1 MENVNEKVN
10 EPVNGN
16 VNIKSFKYY
25 ICKHSST
32 IAIVLSIISILFS
45 SFALIN
51 VNKRP
56 RRDFH
61 ASRPYDIEENAPDG
75 YFNGGNYSG
84 PHNNQFYGQRPEKRS
99 QMKNNNKFNNGRQG
113 NKQDGERNFNN
124 DARFNKPNDNQFGNK
139 PKDNNDSANSTKNDG
154 PKVAPEVS
162 PDK

>member
-1 MENVNEKVN
+1 MDNVNEKVN
-10 EPVNGN
+10 ETMNEKVNT
-16 VNIKSFKYY
+16 KSFKDY
-25 ICKHSST
+25 ICKYSST

-61 ASRPYDIEENAPDG
+61 ASRPYDIEANAPDG
-75 YFNGGNYSG
+75 YFNGDNNGG
-84 PHNNQFYGQRPEKRS
+84 PNNNQFYGQRPEKNK
-99 QMKNNNKFNNGRQG
+99 QMRNNNKFNGGRQG
-113 NKQDGERNFNN
+113 NKQNGERNFDN